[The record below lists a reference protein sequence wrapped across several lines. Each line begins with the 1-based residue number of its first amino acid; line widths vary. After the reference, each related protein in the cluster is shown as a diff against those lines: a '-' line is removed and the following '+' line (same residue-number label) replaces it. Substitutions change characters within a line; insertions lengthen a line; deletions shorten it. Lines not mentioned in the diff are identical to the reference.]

1 MPASA
6 TANRPEEL
14 VERLGVG
21 GAAAE
26 GEALLKALREV
37 KNQIIGN
44 KTKKLLYLHL
54 GAVPRIVSVLASA
67 EGGGDAALI
76 VQAAAA
82 IGSFACGVEDGVRAV
97 LDADAVPQLTRI
109 LSYPD
114 EKVVDA
120 GARSLRMIFQSKL
133 TPKYDVLQEK
143 NMKFLLSLL
152 YRENENVTE
161 LAASIIAHSCE
172 RHEEQKALCDAGVL
186 QRLVKLLGGPLN
198 QRDACLESIEAIVRN
213 NSEVAQKF
221 ACIDNGKALS
231 SLIEL
236 IQDRY
241 PRTRLLACI
250 CLIAIRHASPCYV
263 QEMQIKTKLILILI
277 ELLEEPGKAGDE
289 APFALTNLIM
299 DEEELHKQ
307 AISINA
313 VEKLCNFF
321 YKGPIEARRLQGILL
336 ALAEL
341 CSKLEKCRSQ
351 LISLQVLNFIV
362 DALKHDCTDVRTAA
376 CSCIRNI
383 SRSLKNLSAGHL
395 SSETVVVPLVQLL
408 HDESSSV
415 QVAALGA
422 ICNVA
427 VNFATRKS
435 VFIQCGGVSQLVQL
449 AKSMDSTL
457 RLKSVWALRNLMFL
471 ADRKDKECVLMELT
485 VSNLAS
491 LICDSE
497 HPIQEQALT
506 LVSNLIDGCGD
517 TFEHAFAEDSAIINA
532 LTRILHSASSPG
544 VCMQACNQEA
554 ESTNTLV
561 QVLHLFA
568 MHSLRD
574 LIRTFYRCIEML
586 PIKGMFLL
594 ANIAAGNEFHKEV
607 VLNCLVPPQPNGNNP
622 SFIIKFLQSKENLL
636 RVASVWCIVN
646 LTYRDGLCSSTR
658 VARLRDAGIISQI
671 KTMVNDPCL
680 DCKLRVRMALEQCMD
695 FENSEHVH

>member
-6 TANRPEEL
+6 TGNRPDEL
-14 VERLGVG
+14 AERLGVG

-67 EGGGDAALI
+67 AGGGDAALI

-97 LDADAVPQLTRI
+97 LDAGAVLHLTRI
-109 LSYPD
+109 LSHPD

-172 RHEEQKALCDAGVL
+172 RNEEQKALYDAGIL

-250 CLIAIRHASPCYV
+250 CLITIRHASPCYV

-307 AISINA
+307 AVSINT
-313 VEKLCNFF
+313 VDRLCNFL

-351 LISLQVLNFIV
+351 LLSLQVLNFIV
-362 DALKHDCTDVRTAA
+362 DALKHDCTDVRIAA
-376 CSCIRNI
+376 CCCIRNI

-449 AKSMDSTL
+449 SKSMDPTL

-471 ADRKDKECVLMELT
+471 ADRTDKECVLMELT
-485 VSNLAS
+485 ASNLAS

-497 HPIQEQALT
+497 HPIQEQALA
-506 LVSNLIDGCGD
+506 LVSNLVDGCGD
-517 TFEHAFAEDSAIINA
+517 PFEHAFAEDNAIINA
-532 LTRILHSASSPG
+532 LARILHGASSPG
-544 VCMQACNQEA
+544 VCIQ
-554 ESTNTLV
+554 
-561 QVLHLFA
+561 
-568 MHSLRD
+568 
-574 LIRTFYRCIEML
+574 
-586 PIKGMFLL
+586 GMFLL

-607 VLNCLVPPQPNGNNP
+607 VLNCLLPPQANGGSP
-622 SFIIKFLQSKENLL
+622 LFIIKFLQSKENLL

-646 LTYRDGLCSSTR
+646 LTYRDSLCSSTR

-695 FENSEHVH
+695 FENTQHVH